1 MDHDAE
7 YYTPSSRPSS
17 GDLIGEEDA
26 KDIVRDRAGSSS
38 GTFTEFKLDRDDGRV
53 TYEGEYRVDWTEYE
67 FEMDAY
73 TGSILE
79 WKRTEPV

>member
-1 MDHDAE
+1 MILCVGEILA
-7 YYTPSSRPSS
+7 
-17 GDLIGEEDA
+17 DLIGEEDA

-79 WKRTEPV
+79 WEAD